1 MLMKQTKIQV
11 LRSWLSPKLASEE
24 EAALF
29 IKYLQL
35 VSEDGQYAI
44 VQTVGRGFRRPLA
57 SNV

>member
-29 IKYLQL
+29 IK
-35 VSEDGQYAI
+35 VSPISQ
-44 VQTVGRGFRRPLA
+44 
-57 SNV
+57 